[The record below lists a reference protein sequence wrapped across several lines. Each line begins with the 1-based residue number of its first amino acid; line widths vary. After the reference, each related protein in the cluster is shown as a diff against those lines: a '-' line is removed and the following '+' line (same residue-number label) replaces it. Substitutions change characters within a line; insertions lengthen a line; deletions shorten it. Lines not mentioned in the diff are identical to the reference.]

1 MPTMHFIPSDD
12 FSALRVKIAFDSF
25 YEVALELAFIFKAF
39 ILNALLAS
47 RTNLPTILFSLVS
60 SDVNVFA
67 REDLAYFVEHVG
79 QELEG
84 LLLTGAEKFRAH
96 TPSGPHLVIVVLT
109 QAS

>member
-1 MPTMHFIPSDD
+1 M
-12 FSALRVKIAFDSF
+12 
-25 YEVALELAFIFKAF
+25 
-39 ILNALLAS
+39 
-47 RTNLPTILFSLVS
+47 
-60 SDVNVFA
+60 NVFA

-79 QELEG
+79 QELES